1 MTTKIGL
8 AGNPKTVPDPHRPEY
23 TVALATVA
31 GSARALD
38 GTLNSLFVA
47 AKRRWYVEWRLLS
60 ATDFDTLWAE
70 LVRLAHLSWQPP
82 EGSTYTVRV
91 QNASWQE
98 TSAGRYMVIAD
109 LEEV

>member
-8 AGNPKTVPDPHRPEY
+8 SGNAKTVPDPHRPEY

-47 AKRRWYVEWRLLS
+47 AKRRWYV
-60 ATDFDTLWAE
+60 
-70 LVRLAHLSWQPP
+70 
-82 EGSTYTVRV
+82 
-91 QNASWQE
+91 
-98 TSAGRYMVIAD
+98 
-109 LEEV
+109 